1 MGVDVHVTLEARK
14 TVRIHGGVR
23 VPVRIGTRV
32 RHGTC
37 PRACHRVGDGRTEL
51 ELRSES

>member
-1 MGVDVHVTLEARK
+1 MGVDVHVTFEARK
-14 TVRIHGGVR
+14 PVRIHDDVR

-32 RHGTC
+32 RAR